1 MEENKIPT
9 AEEFLNNF
17 RFEAGEMIGNRDFD
31 TMALYAKE
39 FAKLHVEAALKAASE
54 NATTMTL
61 EEGFLDTVKGIWVK
75 YPKKYIVNKDS
86 ILNSYPL
93 ENIKM

>member
-9 AEEFLNNF
+9 AEEFLNNY

-39 FAKLHVEAALKAASE
+39 FAKLHVQAALEEASHVLDV
-54 NATTMTL
+54 NA
-61 EEGFLDTVKGIWVK
+61 DADYVK
-75 YPKKYIVNKDS
+75 YPTKDS
-86 ILNSYPL
+86 ILNAYPL
-93 ENIKM
+93 ENIK